1 MPVLLALTQGFA
13 LLHKANRTMKKE
25 IDKKPSPFSVSDN
38 AARRVREL
46 IEAEGNPDLKLRI
59 AVQGGGCSGFQYEF
73 KLDNKIAPDD
83 IAVEKNGVSVVIDST
98 SLMYMIGSEVDFAEE
113 LVGSY
118 FKITNPNAQSS
129 CGCGTS
135 FAV

>member
-1 MPVLLALTQGFA
+1 MNQ
-13 LLHKANRTMKKE
+13 KA
-25 IDKKPSPFSVSDN
+25 PPFKVSDS
-38 AARRVREL
+38 AVRRVREL
-46 IEAEGNPDLKLRI
+46 IAAEGKPDLKLRI

-73 KLDNKIAPDD
+73 KLDSDVAPDD
-83 IAVEKNGVSVVIDST
+83 IAVEKDGVSVVIDST

>member
-1 MPVLLALTQGFA
+1 MSEKQP
-13 LLHKANRTMKKE
+13 
-25 IDKKPSPFSVSDN
+25 PFTVSEH

-46 IEAEGNPDLKLRI
+46 IKSEGNPGLKLRI

-73 KLDNKIAPDD
+73 KLDEAMAPDD
-83 IAVEKNGVSVVIDST
+83 IAVEKDGITVLIDST

>member
-1 MPVLLALTQGFA
+1 MT
-13 LLHKANRTMKKE
+13 KE
-25 IDKKPSPFSVSDN
+25 APFTVSESAAKRVAQLIDQQ
-38 AARRVREL
+38 
-46 IEAEGNPDLKLRI
+46 GNPALKLRI
-59 AVQGGGCSGFQYEF
+59 AVNGGGCSGFQYDF
-73 KLDNKIAPDD
+73 KLEEGIAADDVVVERDGITVLVDN
-83 IAVEKNGVSVVIDST
+83 T

-135 FAV
+135 FSV

>member
-1 MPVLLALTQGFA
+1 MASEA
-13 LLHKANRTMKKE
+13 
-25 IDKKPSPFSVSDN
+25 PFTISER
-38 AARRVREL
+38 AAKRVAEL
-46 IEAEGNPDLKLRI
+46 IAAEGNPDLKLRI

-73 KLDNKIAPDD
+73 KLDQEVEVDD
-83 IAVEKNGVSVVIDST
+83 VAVERGGVTVLIDGT

-118 FKITNPNAQSS
+118 FKITNPNAQSA

-135 FAV
+135 FSV

>member
-1 MPVLLALTQGFA
+1 MTTEA
-13 LLHKANRTMKKE
+13 
-25 IDKKPSPFSVSDN
+25 PFTVSES
-38 AARRVREL
+38 AARRVAQL
-46 IEAEGNPDLKLRI
+46 IDQEGNPDLKLRI
-59 AVQGGGCSGFQYEF
+59 AVNGGGCSGFQYEF
-73 KLDNKIAPDD
+73 KLEEEIAADD
-83 IAVEKNGVSVVIDST
+83 VAVERDGITVLVDNT

-135 FAV
+135 FSV

>member
-1 MPVLLALTQGFA
+1 MATEAPFTVSESAAKRVAQL
-13 LLHKANRTMKKE
+13 
-25 IDKKPSPFSVSDN
+25 IDQ
-38 AARRVREL
+38 
-46 IEAEGNPDLKLRI
+46 EGNPALKLRI

-73 KLDNKIAPDD
+73 KLEEDIAADD
-83 IAVEKNGVSVVIDST
+83 IAVERDGVTVLVDNT

-135 FAV
+135 FSV